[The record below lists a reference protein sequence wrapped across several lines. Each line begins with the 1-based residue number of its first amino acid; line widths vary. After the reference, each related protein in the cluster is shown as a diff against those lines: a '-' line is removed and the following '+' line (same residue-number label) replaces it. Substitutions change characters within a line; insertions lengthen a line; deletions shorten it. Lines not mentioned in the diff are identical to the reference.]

1 MSRLFRDGQSTTD
14 EDGNRIVIA
23 WARMPQAVDGK
34 WNGMMCIPR
43 VVSVKNQQIYFQ
55 PHPHIRNAFMKEIS
69 SPEQAGKSGYL
80 VKTTLENGEC
90 INIGGYQIW
99 RKQNKLFTD
108 RSTVFVKDGNYRL
121 IAETTVLR
129 DGCELEIYVDAN
141 LIEVYANQGEAVISS
156 VVYGLSD
163 IIDGKAYTLYIIV

>member
-80 VKTTLENGEC
+80 VKTTLENGDY
-90 INIGGYQIW
+90 INIGG
-99 RKQNKLFTD
+99 NKTNFSQTALP
-108 RSTVFVKDGNYRL
+108 YL
-121 IAETTVLR
+121 
-129 DGCELEIYVDAN
+129 
-141 LIEVYANQGEAVISS
+141 
-156 VVYGLSD
+156 
-163 IIDGKAYTLYIIV
+163 